1 MFGCEPE
8 SPISQIV
15 QAELTETLSDGS
27 TVTKPQRAK
36 GSSWTLANTT
46 VSSEDTV
53 RMRTQGIPRYNTPLL
68 QVLYRHW
75 SVDIIHD
82 LVYMCDRQPYRPLA
96 GSLYLLT
103 DIYYLHLHIILLTSS
118 LVCCR

>member
-53 RMRTQGIPRYNTPLL
+53 RMRIQGILRYNPPLL

-96 GSLYLLT
+96 GNL
-103 DIYYLHLHIILLTSS
+103 
-118 LVCCR
+118 

>member
-1 MFGCEPE
+1 MQTIFLRLKVFGCEPE

-53 RMRTQGIPRYNTPLL
+53 RMRIQGILRYNPPLL

-96 GSLYLLT
+96 GRNS
-103 DIYYLHLHIILLTSS
+103 
-118 LVCCR
+118 

>member
-15 QAELTETLSDGS
+15 AAELTETLSDGS

-53 RMRTQGIPRYNTPLL
+53 IMI
-68 QVLYRHW
+68 
-75 SVDIIHD
+75 
-82 LVYMCDRQPYRPLA
+82 
-96 GSLYLLT
+96 
-103 DIYYLHLHIILLTSS
+103 
-118 LVCCR
+118 

>member
-15 QAELTETLSDGS
+15 AAELTDGIAADGS
-27 TVTKPQRAK
+27 TIIKPQRAK

-53 RMRTQGIPRYNTPLL
+53 RMRIQGIPRYNPPLL

-96 GSLYLLT
+96 GSL
-103 DIYYLHLHIILLTSS
+103 
-118 LVCCR
+118 

>member
-53 RMRTQGIPRYNTPLL
+53 RMKIQGYLDITPHYSLL

-96 GSLYLLT
+96 GSLY
-103 DIYYLHLHIILLTSS
+103 
-118 LVCCR
+118 C

>member
-1 MFGCEPE
+1 MKVFGCEPE

-53 RMRTQGIPRYNTPLL
+53 RMRIQGIPRYNPHYCRCCTDTGQWTSYTTWSTCVTASHTVPS
-68 QVLYRHW
+68 QVIYN
-75 SVDIIHD
+75 
-82 LVYMCDRQPYRPLA
+82 
-96 GSLYLLT
+96 LT
-103 DIYYLHLHIILLTSS
+103 LD
-118 LVCCR
+118 

>member
-15 QAELTETLSDGS
+15 AAELTETLSDGS

-53 RMRTQGIPRYNTPLL
+53 RMRIQGIPRYNPPLL

-96 GSLYLLT
+96 GNLDTYNLT
-103 DIYYLHLHIILLTSS
+103 HD
-118 LVCCR
+118 

>member
-15 QAELTETLSDGS
+15 AAELTDGIAADGS
-27 TVTKPQRAK
+27 TVIKPQRAK

-53 RMRTQGIPRYNTPLL
+53 MMRIRGTPGYRYNPH
-68 QVLYRHW
+68 YCR
-75 SVDIIHD
+75 
-82 LVYMCDRQPYRPLA
+82 CC
-96 GSLYLLT
+96 T
-103 DIYYLHLHIILLTSS
+103 DTGPWTSYTTSS
-118 LVCCR
+118 TCVTASHTVLSQVRSTDD

>member
-15 QAELTETLSDGS
+15 AAELTDGIAADGS
-27 TVTKPQRAK
+27 TIIKPQRAK

-53 RMRTQGIPRYNTPLL
+53 RMRIQGI
-68 QVLYRHW
+68 Q
-75 SVDIIHD
+75 
-82 LVYMCDRQPYRPLA
+82 M
-96 GSLYLLT
+96 
-103 DIYYLHLHIILLTSS
+103 
-118 LVCCR
+118 

>member
-15 QAELTETLSDGS
+15 QAELTDGIAADGS
-27 TVTKPQRAK
+27 TIIKPQRAK

-53 RMRTQGIPRYNTPLL
+53 RMI
-68 QVLYRHW
+68 
-75 SVDIIHD
+75 
-82 LVYMCDRQPYRPLA
+82 
-96 GSLYLLT
+96 
-103 DIYYLHLHIILLTSS
+103 
-118 LVCCR
+118 